1 MINRLKEW
9 ISNQLLR
16 IIPVRWQYLRWQL
29 VSGQPH
35 EADINLFRHLNGISG
50 LVLDLGANY
59 GQFALSV
66 FCVNQR
72 LTIESWEPN
81 PQLRWALRFIK
92 CLHPWRFRYRLYGA
106 GDQPGEITLHIP
118 VTSKDTRATDLTTN
132 ASLDPQEFEKDYVQQ
147 RLHDY
152 SDQQDYHLQAIPVSI
167 TTVDLQQPSPLVIKI
182 DVEGWELQALQGM
195 QTTLER
201 YHPML
206 MIEVNNHKRWY
217 PWLRKMGYHTF
228 IYQQQQPA
236 LLLVEGYTPELNVFC
251 LHPQSPPQLLQQLQ
265 PLLPK
270 KMPDDW

>member
-1 MINRLKEW
+1 MIKRLQKW
-9 ISNQLLR
+9 MTDQLLR
-16 IIPVRWQYLRWQL
+16 IIPVRWQYLCWQL
-29 VSGQPH
+29 TNREPH
-35 EADINLFRHLNGISG
+35 EADINLFRHLGGIPG

-66 FCVNQR
+66 FCVNKH
-72 LTIESWEPN
+72 LAIESWEPN
-81 PQLRWALRFIK
+81 PQLRWPLRFIK
-92 CLHPWRFRYRLYGA
+92 CLHPRRFRYRLQGA

-118 VTSKDTRATDLTTN
+118 VSSEKIHASDLTTN
-132 ASLDPQEFEKDYVQQ
+132 ASLDPDEFEKEYVQQ

-152 SDQQDYHLQAIPVSI
+152 NHQQDYHLQAIPVKI
-167 TTVDLQQPSPLVIKI
+167 TTVDQQPICPLIIKI

-195 QTTLER
+195 QATLER
-201 YHPML
+201 HHPML

-228 IYQQQQPA
+228 IYQQQPPA

-251 LHPQSPPQLLQQLQ
+251 LHPQSPTQLLQQLQ

-270 KMPDDW
+270 TMPDGW